1 MYSAIKAYY
10 QSALPHMTGSEWQAL
25 EQRLTVQQLA
35 KGEALVR
42 QGETCRQV
50 SFINSG
56 LLRMYYLV
64 DGREICT
71 GFMNENNYISQY
83 DSFLLQQPSPAFID
97 ALEDTEVVN
106 LSYADMQ
113 ELYLQHPVFQVFGR
127 KIAEQLFIM
136 LTSQNTR
143 LLTLT
148 PEERYQSVIDCQPY
162 VVQRVPQYMI
172 ASFIGITPEHLSR
185 LRGKRKSKQIV

>member
-1 MYSAIKAYY
+1 MFTAIKAYY
-10 QSALPHMTGSEWQAL
+10 QSLLPAMTEVDWQAM
-25 EQRLTVQQLA
+25 EQRLTVQTLA

-42 QGETCRQV
+42 QGEICRQV
-50 SFINSG
+50 SFINKG

-97 ALEDTEVVN
+97 ALEETEVVN
-106 LSYADMQ
+106 PSYTDMQ
-113 ELYLQHPVFQVFGR
+113 TLYTAHPVFQVFGR
-127 KIAEQLFIM
+127 KIAELLFIM

-148 PEERYQSVIDCQPY
+148 PEDRY
-162 VVQRVPQYMI
+162 
-172 ASFIGITPEHLSR
+172 
-185 LRGKRKSKQIV
+185 

>member
-1 MYSAIKAYY
+1 MLTSIKAYY
-10 QSALPHMTGSEWQAL
+10 QSLLPGMTETDWQAM
-25 EQRLTVQQLA
+25 EHRLTVQQLA

-42 QGETCRQV
+42 QGEICRQV

-71 GFMNENNYISQY
+71 GFMCENNYISQY

-106 LSYADMQ
+106 MSYTDMQ
-113 ELYLQHPVFQVFGR
+113 ALYRERPVFQIFGR
-127 KIAEQLFIM
+127 KIAELLFIM

-148 PEERYQSVIDCQPY
+148 PEERYQSVVDRQPF
-162 VVQRVPQYMI
+162 VIQRVPQYMI

-185 LRGKRKSKQIV
+185 LRRKKTKSTV